1 MVAEVI
7 LVIVGPVARMIGL
20 INVEV
25 DHEKQVVIDQSRVI
39 AITVRPHVIAD
50 AEMGQ
55 ILKIQVTR
63 TEAGIGTGTGTE
75 TETIDVIVVEN
86 VNGNEAGMVVV
97 SETEVMVVTIADA
110 IATGITLASV
120 KVVELE
126 SMKES
131 ETVVTE

>member
-25 DHEKQVVIDQSRVI
+25 DHEKQVVIDQSHVI

-50 AEMGQ
+50 AEMDQ

-63 TEAGIGTGTGTE
+63 TEAGIGTGTE
-75 TETIDVIVVEN
+75 TETIDVTVVEN

>member
-25 DHEKQVVIDQSRVI
+25 DHEKQVVIDQSHVI

-50 AEMGQ
+50 AEMDQ

-63 TEAGIGTGTGTE
+63 TEAGIGTGTE

>member
-50 AEMGQ
+50 AEMDQ

-63 TEAGIGTGTGTE
+63 TEAGIGTGTE